1 MATVVVV
8 DVDWYAM
15 GPAAATR
22 DLWVR
27 LGGPTAPKYGVW
39 TTPSGEAVH
48 EVLATVGPPGVLDVE
63 WYFVPFDEHYGKRLV
78 DALWQGGDGLK
89 VYSERMCAVLESC
102 GARLQTWPADIRLRN
117 GSRVEGYLAVLEE
130 SDGPVPVH
138 SLFRGL
144 RGSRMIISAVV
155 RRALLDAGMTGL
167 DIYPASE
174 LPVAPDAD
182 GYCSRREWAVS
193 QGDMSSPE

>member
-1 MATVVVV
+1 M
-8 DVDWYAM
+8 DWYTLS
-15 GPAAATR
+15 PAAATR

-27 LGGPTAPKYGVW
+27 LGGPTAPEYGVW

-63 WYFVPFDEHYGKRLV
+63 WYFVPPSEHYGKRLV

-102 GARLQTWPADIRLRN
+102 GAHLQTWPADIRLRN
-117 GSRVEGYLAVLEE
+117 GSRVEGYLCVLEE
-130 SDGPVPVH
+130 SDGPAPVH
-138 SLFRGL
+138 SLFRGR
-144 RGSRMIISAVV
+144 RGSRVIISAGV
-155 RRALLDAGMTGL
+155 RRALIDAGMTGM
-167 DIYPASE
+167 DIHPASE
-174 LPVAPDAD
+174 LPVAHDAD